1 MARAKIKPPKNKN
14 TLGCAYGDATFV
26 KISLAGVFESMNS
39 SSYSPINGNNT
50 KGTRAVTGSGIASV
64 AHQHA
69 INNTTPAT
77 CQASLDKPP
86 GGEVSSVK
94 RKRINPETKPIN
106 FGLEILLIKKGG
118 AKLIAPQTKNKI

>member
-1 MARAKIKPPKNKN
+1 MEMQP
-14 TLGCAYGDATFV
+14 LQ
-26 KISLAGVFESMNS
+26 ISFAGFFESMNS
-39 SSYSPINGNNT
+39 NSYIPNKGNNT
-50 KGTRAVTGSGIASV
+50 KGTKAVAGKGIASV
-64 AHQHA
+64 AHQQA
-69 INNTTPAT
+69 IKRTTPAT
-77 CQASLDKPP
+77 CQASIDRPP

>member
-1 MARAKIKPPKNKN
+1 M
-14 TLGCAYGDATFV
+14 F
-26 KISLAGVFESMNS
+26 S
-39 SSYSPINGNNT
+39 NGNNA
-50 KGTRAVTGSGIASV
+50 KGTKAVAGKGIASV

-77 CQASLDKPP
+77 CQASIDRSP
-86 GGEVSSVK
+86 GGEVSKVK
-94 RKRINPETKPIN
+94 KKRINPETKPIN